1 MNFAEAVTIL
11 VPGIFAA
18 AMADRFVLVT
28 PGRQAGIDGIFVR
41 VDAGTLG
48 DHTFDDRAEVVC

>member
-1 MNFAEAVTIL
+1 
-11 VPGIFAA
+11 
-18 AMADRFVLVT
+18 MANRFVLVT

-48 DHTFDDRAEVVC
+48 DYTFDDRADGCLLNVGHHVEDHLTAPLD